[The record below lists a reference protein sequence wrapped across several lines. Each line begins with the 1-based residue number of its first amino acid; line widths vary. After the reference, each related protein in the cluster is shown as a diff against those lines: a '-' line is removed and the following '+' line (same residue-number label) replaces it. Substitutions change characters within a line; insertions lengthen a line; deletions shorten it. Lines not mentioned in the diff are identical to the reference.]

1 MKLFHTPEVGEPVP
15 PNSAEPHWIRRFL
28 LTPPIISGIDM
39 YPFTPKTPEHTP
51 ALAISSK
58 PTFDRSYS
66 TAINDRAVARL
77 KVTVPEDFGTTLP
90 TMNVL
95 AIKNKVRNSPPLSP

>member
-1 MKLFHTPEVGEPVP
+1 HGTGTPTG
-15 PNSAEPHWIRRFL
+15 NAEPN
-28 LTPPIISGIDM
+28 P
-39 YPFTPKTPEHTP
+39 
-51 ALAISSK
+51 K

>member
-1 MKLFHTPEVGEPVP
+1 MTVF
-15 PNSAEPHWIRRFL
+15 
-28 LTPPIISGIDM
+28 GIAADGQKNGIPM
-39 YPFTPKTPEHTP
+39 AGAPAPKR
-51 ALAISSK
+51 
-58 PTFDRSYS
+58 TFDRSYS

-77 KVTVPEDFGTTLP
+77 KVTVPDDFGTTLP

>member
-1 MKLFHTPEVGEPVP
+1 MRMKSLVANERLLNKLITAATDGSKSVAVPVCICVLVATPCFAAAP
-15 PNSAEPHWIRRFL
+15 
-28 LTPPIISGIDM
+28 
-39 YPFTPKTPEHTP
+39 
-51 ALAISSK
+51 K

-77 KVTVPEDFGTTLP
+77 KVTVPDDFGTTLP

>member
-1 MKLFHTPEVGEPVP
+1 M
-15 PNSAEPHWIRRFL
+15 S
-28 LTPPIISGIDM
+28 
-39 YPFTPKTPEHTP
+39 
-51 ALAISSK
+51 ALAEMERELIVERTLTGLAVARAK

-77 KVTVPEDFGTTLP
+77 KVTVPDDFGTTLP